1 MATKLNKPITRELYL
16 QGYDRGWRDIVV
28 TLQGDCVVVKLKGLK
43 ASYPVSFRSIL
54 ADAFKGLPLQVR
66 ESV

>member
-1 MATKLNKPITRELYL
+1 MATKLTKPITRELFL

-28 TLQGDCVVVKLKGLK
+28 TMQGDCVVFKLKGLK
-43 ASYPVSFRSIL
+43 TSYPVPFSSIL